1 MGPAVAAFVAALVII
16 GHGMS
21 RMKETKVMADL
32 SVAHDWQFTV
42 IRGASRAIHCLR

>member
-1 MGPAVAAFVAALVII
+1 MALVII

-32 SVAHDWQFTV
+32 SVALDMYWLFTV
-42 IRGASRAIHCLR
+42 IRGASRAIHWLR